1 MVNRKKLM
9 GKIAFRFSL
18 LPLFMAALIL
28 LPAGTLD
35 YWQLYLYCGVLFLP
49 MFFVLQY
56 FWRRNPEFLE
66 RRMKSK
72 ENIGT
77 QRKLIGASIPLFV
90 IGFIL
95 CGLDQRF
102 GWSRVPVSIVL
113 AADIVVF
120 AAYALIFLV
129 FRANSYASRVVEV
142 STEQKVISTG
152 PYAIVRHPMYV
163 GVLLLYLATPVA
175 LASYWA
181 LIPFVLFIG
190 ILIAR
195 IRSEE
200 RELSEKLPGYSEY
213 CARVKYRLLPYL
225 W

>member
-1 MVNRKKLM
+1 MVNRKKLL

-18 LPLFMAALIL
+18 LPLFIGALIL

-35 YWQLYLYCGVLFLP
+35 YWQLYLYCGFLFLP
-49 MFFVLQY
+49 MFFVLGY

-72 ENIGT
+72 EKVGT

-102 GWSRVPVSIVL
+102 GWSLVPTALVL
-113 AADIVVF
+113 GADLVVF
-120 AAYALIFLV
+120 AAYGLIFLV
-129 FRANSYASRVVEV
+129 FRTNSYASRVVEV
-142 STEQKVISTG
+142 SAEQKVISTG

-163 GVLLLYLATPVA
+163 GVLLLYLATPIA

-195 IRSEE
+195 IRNEE
-200 RELSEKLPGYSEY
+200 KELLEKLPGYKEY
-213 CARVKYRLLPYL
+213 CAQVKYRLLPFL